1 MAAVYASFDGQEW
14 LDFILPAD
22 DGLLNRALGI
32 PPAVGQSTRS
42 LSKSLTSQRAKKRV
56 NLLREELAALQHE
69 KKVLEA
75 QLALI
80 RSKHKSK
87 CRRLSFQEQKWQR
100 IAQKQYE
107 LKLRAER
114 EHDQLSATL
123 AEQMAM
129 KREMEAVLFK
139 KPRLMV
145 ILFYNAH
152 GCIGPPARAAAGEH
166 DTAPTPAASSA
177 TGPGRTS
184 SPSVCSDRC
193 PTPKSTTSPEDSI
206 QGNLPIAP
214 LLAFDTNATAPT
226 TPTTTSQSLGNH
238 TDLLINVHEPPPPS
252 LTAQADKPLPACQAL
267 HPPVPPSPTNP
278 SGSWLDEPY
287 LQANSPA
294 RPFREHQHQR
304 LFPLFQ
310 RTLPI
315 LFPLFTSPSHTL
327 SASPTSHQPI
337 LQSDASMPPTSTPPL
352 AQAPP
357 EQNQAAATST
367 PQPAASLPSLTEPRT
382 IISMESYQKRK
393 RDEDLNSTTAKRVAP
408 TIALVAAPSTL
419 AFPQP
424 APTTTH
430 APTDT
435 RTMADTHQDTDMQA
449 TEPQG
454 SSQNQ
459 QPAGASPSPKRPGLE
474 EIRDECHPPVPYAN
488 DSLFWEAEDELFP

>member
-1 MAAVYASFDGQEW
+1 MGASD
-14 LDFILPAD
+14 LPPGPPLANTTQ
-22 DGLLNRALGI
+22 LQPR
-32 PPAVGQSTRS
+32 PPAAPPDPAVPLHLQYARTAARRQ
-42 LSKSLTSQRAKKRV
+42 SQR
-56 NLLREELAALQHE
+56 LR
-69 KKVLEA
+69 
-75 QLALI
+75 
-80 RSKHKSK
+80 
-87 CRRLSFQEQKWQR
+87 QR
-100 IAQKQYE
+100 IQSKVV
-107 LKLRAER
+107 
-114 EHDQLSATL
+114 S
-123 AEQMAM
+123 
-129 KREMEAVLFK
+129 
-139 KPRLMV
+139 
-145 ILFYNAH
+145 
-152 GCIGPPARAAAGEH
+152 
-166 DTAPTPAASSA
+166 PT
-177 TGPGRTS
+177 
-184 SPSVCSDRC
+184 
-193 PTPKSTTSPEDSI
+193 
-206 QGNLPIAP
+206 AP
-214 LLAFDTNATAPT
+214 LLAFDTNATVPT

-238 TDLLINVHEPPPPS
+238 TDLLINLHEPPPPS
-252 LTAQADKPLPACQAL
+252 LTAQADKPLPVCQAL
-267 HPPVPPSPTNP
+267 HPPVPPPP
-278 SGSWLDEPY
+278 PPPPDSWLEEPY

-310 RTLPI
+310 RALPI

-393 RDEDLNSTTAKRVAP
+393 RDEDLNSTTARRVAP
-408 TIALVAAPSTL
+408 TVALVAAPSTL

-454 SSQNQ
+454 PSQNQ
-459 QPAGASPSPKRPGLE
+459 QPAGASPSPKWPGLE

-488 DSLFWEAEDELFP
+488 DSFFWEAEDELFPVLTDEEINNIETAFAQSTNMLVLHLNPDDAARYNIVNVREDITNDCKYFFNITFPTPLSGGTTTASTLMGTPIERHIEAWSAAKRGYMLLPKVMILVSYQHAAHIDPPQSLNQLEYSNTDYMSPNELRKAFHALG